1 MVNHIIF
8 KEFLRQHIGRYAL
21 GIVLVIV
28 SSVLELSIPKLIGHI
43 IDSLRNATATQS
55 QLFWWTG
62 GILAIAAAMFV
73 VRLSWRYLLIGG
85 AMKLECVLRER
96 FFRHLQTLPLQFYN
110 NRKTGELMAYAIND
124 LQAIRRAF
132 AAGLIWLLR
141 GFSLNLI
148 SVVIMAR
155 TINFRLTM
163 LALIPIVCSTIVV
176 LFLRPLIRRR
186 FRVVQDKFAD
196 VSDKVQENL
205 SGIRV
210 IKSYVQEAAE
220 IAKLSDASQDRMNAH
235 MDYIRVSALYDPA
248 VRLFFGISFTLNLFL
263 GSAYVVNGVI
273 TLGDFIAFNAYIAM
287 LTAPVMDIGRVVVR
301 WQNAAASIRRLDK
314 VMTVESDIVD
324 ETVGRT
330 HPPAPSLAK
339 RGGENGRNVVNP
351 SGPNQFE
358 DDEEVWKRENGR
370 NVVNP
375 SCPPSLCKMREAS
388 RREASGVSS
397 RRFRGD
403 IRIQRLNFTYPDER
417 VPALHNVNL
426 HLKSGKTLALVGDTG
441 SGKTTLVNLLVRL
454 FRVERGHMFIDGV
467 DINDIP
473 LAVLRENVGY
483 APQDNFLFSTSI
495 KENIAS
501 FKDAYE
507 DEAIVDA
514 TRVSQVYDNIVDL
527 PDGFDTVLGE
537 RGITL
542 SGGQKQRIS
551 LARAIIKDPAILIL
565 DDSFS
570 AVDTETEEYILQNLQ
585 SILEERTAIIIA
597 HRISTV
603 KYADEIVVLEHG
615 RIIER
620 GPHDELLGRKGKYH
634 EMYLAQLT
642 EEIGR

>member
-1 MVNHIIF
+1 MF
-8 KEFLRQHIGRYAL
+8 AGSFAL
-21 GIVLVIV
+21 LAGV
-28 SSVLELSIPKLIGHI
+28 SWVQRGQM
-43 IDSLRNATATQS
+43 DSS
-55 QLFWWTG
+55 
-62 GILAIAAAMFV
+62 
-73 VRLSWRYLLIGG
+73 
-85 AMKLECVLRER
+85 E
-96 FFRHLQTLPLQFYN
+96 
-110 NRKTGELMAYAIND
+110 
-124 LQAIRRAF
+124 
-132 AAGLIWLLR
+132 
-141 GFSLNLI
+141 
-148 SVVIMAR
+148 
-155 TINFRLTM
+155 
-163 LALIPIVCSTIVV
+163 
-176 LFLRPLIRRR
+176 
-186 FRVVQDKFAD
+186 
-196 VSDKVQENL
+196 
-205 SGIRV
+205 
-210 IKSYVQEAAE
+210 
-220 IAKLSDASQDRMNAH
+220 
-235 MDYIRVSALYDPA
+235 
-248 VRLFFGISFTLNLFL
+248 FFGILVLL
-263 GSAYVVNGVI
+263 GSSAEAAHKASNVWNRIQG
-273 TLGDFIAFNAYIAM
+273 A
-287 LTAPVMDIGRVVVR
+287 
-301 WQNAAASIRRLDK
+301 NAAATRVYAMIDQPVEKEKPNAVEIEPVKNSIEFRYVCFSYPGGDSQILKD
-314 VMTVESDIVD
+314 VNLSIQAGHNIAIV
-324 ETVGRT
+324 
-330 HPPAPSLAK
+330 
-339 RGGENGRNVVNP
+339 
-351 SGPNQFE
+351 GPN
-358 DDEEVWKRENGR
+358 
-370 NVVNP
+370 
-375 SCPPSLCKMREAS
+375 
-388 RREASGVSS
+388 
-397 RRFRGD
+397 
-403 IRIQRLNFTYPDER
+403 
-417 VPALHNVNL
+417 
-426 HLKSGKTLALVGDTG
+426 G